1 MQAGLELLL
10 ISHRIWKATEHH
22 FNNLTLPFLESIIL
36 AKYWLEGLMLKLQYF
51 SHLMQR
57 DSSLEETLM
66 RERLEAAGE
75 GAAEDEAVG

>member
-1 MQAGLELLL
+1 
-10 ISHRIWKATEHH
+10 
-22 FNNLTLPFLESIIL
+22 
-36 AKYWLEGLMLKLQYF
+36 MLKLQYF

-66 RERLEAAGE
+66 WERLEAAGE